1 MKKIELEGIILTPGD
16 FVGNP
21 VYVRDHTDL
30 ENIDKNSLAILDSTS
45 KSVSIAAMKRAGATI
60 KIGDLSLTSHLV
72 LCAKADH
79 PFSVVENWPYDTV
92 PAGSDVQIDIKVP
105 ENGATG
111 DSLKQKKALFIDQ
124 SSMGQKAARL
134 YKLSDVGFKVPS
146 FQVIDYATVAQVVAS
161 AGIESLVDEYL
172 RAVDKIKPADHF
184 EIASKYSGILKQ
196 ALVDGNSFDLEGYLI
211 GRSLNFPIAVRSC
224 ASIEDLTDDA
234 MAGVFDSLLNV
245 GQDNVADSVLSVISS
260 MFNDEVLYN
269 YPELIKGMP
278 FSVILQ
284 EMVQRPYLA
293 GTVFLR
299 SPDNSGMIILE
310 GVCNKYAD
318 EMMSGELAQDVRV
331 LFTSDLK
338 EAKVAS
344 IKKGQEAPEV
354 ITMAHRVCS
363 EALEIYHQTGCD
375 DLEYCV
381 DLDRQVYWLQARPL
395 TYGSV
400 GQVRETFRGFD
411 FKKHFA
417 NTLNFR
423 IYESN
428 RIAGLQLHITG
439 DSMDYDLEEG
449 LVLGDEGIIQRCNP
463 NREVKVHDLVAAD
476 PSYIAALT
484 EFGNQSEERI
494 RSAVEDLGNQP
505 IPALYSLLTLH
516 AGVRNGSYGFRSR
529 HKAKFNEGVFEGV
542 REEWL
547 REFVGNIVQASD
559 LDLGIEEAVN
569 LLYLPQT
576 TSSIMQQRSMVQCYK
591 SMELGDGVNYWDFLL
606 YQLREVPDLSS
617 ENIEDNLPDDVL
629 RAELGMFNS
638 SNLVEASETLRDLEQ
653 GYSVKAD
660 KRQRLIEAAKQTLG
674 EDEYARFIQI
684 TDFLTMKGTTN
695 ESHPYYRG
703 KIFLKIGKELVNQG
717 IKPSSLTY
725 PIVRELF
732 GFDKEDLHFF
742 DMKRVLD

>member
-16 FVGNP
+16 FTGNP

-30 ENIDKNSLAILDSTS
+30 EKVDGNSLAILDSTS
-45 KSVSIAAMKRAGATI
+45 KSVSIAAMKRAAATI

-124 SSMGQKAARL
+124 SLMGQKAARL

-161 AGIESLVDEYL
+161 AGIDRLIDEYL
-172 RAVDKIKPADHF
+172 REVEQIKPADHF
-184 EIASKYSGILKQ
+184 EIASKYSRRLKE
-196 ALVDGNSFDLEGYLI
+196 AFIRGNSFDLEGH
-211 GRSLNFPIAVRSC
+211 LNGCNLKFPIAVRSC

-234 MAGVFDSLLNV
+234 MAGVFDSILNV
-245 GQDNVADSVLSVISS
+245 GQNNVADSVLSVISS

-269 YPELIKGMP
+269 YPDLIKRMP

-299 SPDNSGMIILE
+299 SPDNSGKIILE

-318 EMMSGELAQDVRV
+318 EMMSGELPHDLRV
-331 LFTSDLK
+331 LFTPDLK
-338 EAKVAS
+338 EAKVTGL
-344 IKKGQEAPEV
+344 KEGQDYAEF
-354 ITMAHRVCS
+354 ITVAHRVCS

-381 DLDRQVYWLQARPL
+381 DSDKSVHWLQARPL

-400 GQVRETFRGFD
+400 GQVRETFRKFD
-411 FKKHFA
+411 FKNHFA

-428 RIAGLQLHITG
+428 RIKEIQLDISG
-439 DSMDYDLEEG
+439 DDQQYIIEEG
-449 LVLGDEGIIQRCNP
+449 IVLGDEGIIQRCNP
-463 NREVKVHDLVAAD
+463 SREIKVHHLVATD
-476 PSYIAALT
+476 PSYVVALT

-494 RSAVEDLGNQP
+494 RKAVENLGNHP
-505 IPALYSLLTLH
+505 IPVLYSLIALH

-547 REFVGNIVQASD
+547 REIVNEIVAHSD
-559 LDLGIEEAVN
+559 LKVGTEEAVN
-569 LLYLPQT
+569 LLYLPKT
-576 TSSIMQQRSMVQCYK
+576 TSSIMQQNAMVECYK
-591 SMELGDGVNYWDFLL
+591 TMEQGGKINYWDFLL
-606 YQLREVPDLSS
+606 YQLREVPDLNSK
-617 ENIEDNLPDDVL
+617 NIEDNLPNDVL
-629 RAELGMFNS
+629 RAELGMFRS
-638 SNLVEASETLRDLEQ
+638 SNLAEASETLKDLEQ

-660 KRQRLIEAAKQTLG
+660 KRARLIEAARQTLG
-674 EDEYARFIQI
+674 DDEYAKFMQI

-703 KIFLKIGKELVNQG
+703 KIFLRMGEELVRQG
-717 IKPSSLTY
+717 IRPSSLTY

-732 GFDKEDLHFF
+732 GFDKEDLHYF
-742 DMKRVLD
+742 DMKRALD